1 MPNFDFLYYLSIF
14 LALSREPR
22 RGDFICCISLIIII
36 LSPSC
41 RLKMCFLNKKRI
53 KIKNKNSILIQ
64 SKMALPNMW
73 FGKVGSIS
81 REQKMW
87 LVAKYPAETEREED
101 DEELSRSKPNQ
112 SSKHQHL
119 SRCEIEFLNLQIPHP
134 SFSSSSRKKLK
145 TSVNKSFFRHRPQ
158 HLYLV
163 VLHRVDK
170 LVVAALQQSF

>member
-73 FGKVGSIS
+73 FEKIFANGNRKCDRWFNTLQRQ
-81 REQKMW
+81 REKRMMRNWAAPSPTRAPSTSTCQDVK
-87 LVAKYPAETEREED
+87 
-101 DEELSRSKPNQ
+101 Q
-112 SSKHQHL
+112 SFWTCKS
-119 SRCEIEFLNLQIPHP
+119 PTP

-170 LVVAALQQSF
+170 LVVAALQKSS